1 MDAVLTYRG
10 RVVIEADVA
19 FIRELI
25 AAHPQDS
32 RRALSKKLCEA
43 WGWKQENGQLKD
55 MVCRS
60 LLLELHRGGQIEL
73 PPRRMRPPNNVA
85 SRVRPGPVDLD
96 RRPICGTLTDLGP
109 LDLRQV
115 RRAGDEERLFNG
127 LLAAHHYLGYAQ
139 PVGEHLKFVVYAGE
153 RPVACFAWSS
163 SSPRLLPRDRY
174 IGWSPQAKQRNIQL
188 LAYNS
193 RFLILPWV
201 EVRHLASHVLA
212 LMTRALSDHWERVY
226 GHPIYFAETYVD
238 RERFRGTCYR
248 AANWV
253 HLGQTT
259 GRGKDSPTWRAT
271 RSKKDVYGLALTKRF
286 RELLGRES

>member
-1 MDAVLTYRG
+1 MDTVLTYRG
-10 RVVIEADVA
+10 RVVTEADVA
-19 FIRELI
+19 FISELI
-25 AAHPQDS
+25 AAHPKDS
-32 RRALSKKLCEA
+32 RRSLSKKLCEA

-60 LLLELHRGGQIEL
+60 LMLELHRGGQIEL
-73 PPRRMRPPNNVA
+73 PPRRQRPRNNVVN
-85 SRVRPGPVDLD
+85 RVRPGPVDLD
-96 RRPICGTLTDLGP
+96 RRPIRGTLTDLMP

-115 RRAGDEERLFNG
+115 RRAGGEERLFNG
-127 LLAAHHYLGYAQ
+127 LIEAHHYLGYVQ
-139 PVGEHLKFVVYAGE
+139 PVGEHLKFVIYAGA

-174 IGWSPQAKQRNIQL
+174 IGWSPKAKQRNIQF
-188 LAYNS
+188 LAYNN
-193 RFLILPWV
+193 RFLILPWI

-212 LMTRALSDHWERVY
+212 LMTRELSGHWERVY
-226 GHPIYFAETYVD
+226 GHPIYFAETFVD

-253 HLGQTT
+253 HLGRTT
-259 GRGKDSPTWRAT
+259 GRGKDAPTWRPT
-271 RSKKDVYGLALTKRF
+271 RSKKDVLGLALTKRF